1 MEGLEFGGFLLPKEV
16 FLAAFTVEA
25 TLVPCSCTTIGT
37 VTNTDSWTRLLTETF
52 QSGDSYC
59 NQNEVHPCK
68 IQKGKGVTTSCGFEA
83 SAMHPNTLDLGVC
96 GTLETVRLVSNCY
109 LTPSTNNKKC
119 DVFELTNSP
128 SLLAHSRTCLP
139 ESGHADV
146 RDAASVS

>member
-25 TLVPCSCTTIGT
+25 PLVPCSCTTIET
-37 VTNTDSWTRLLTETF
+37 VTNTDSWTPLLTETI
-52 QSGDSYC
+52 QSGDSDC
-59 NQNEVHPCK
+59 NHNELHPCK

-96 GTLETVRLVSNCY
+96 GTFETVRLVSSCY

-119 DVFELTNSP
+119 DT
-128 SLLAHSRTCLP
+128 R
-139 ESGHADV
+139 ESSTS
-146 RDAASVS
+146 ASMTGTT